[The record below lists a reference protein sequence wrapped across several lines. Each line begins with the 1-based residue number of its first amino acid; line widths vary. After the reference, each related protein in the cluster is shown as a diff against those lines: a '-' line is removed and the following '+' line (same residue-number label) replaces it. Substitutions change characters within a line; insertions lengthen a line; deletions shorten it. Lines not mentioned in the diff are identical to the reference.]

1 MDQVEVEIGAATG
14 GPIMEE
20 ATAAAT
26 GAAAMDVAAAEV
38 DSFAFEEEE
47 DAPSLGSGGSFDSLA
62 EAGGADSGGGME
74 LGDKLLVG
82 ALVVLSLLVLV
93 IFFVSRMGRGA
104 TTAAGIATTAVKQ
117 SGKKGVVLVG
127 CSGAGKTVIFHRLV
141 SPLGTPPPETLPSMV
156 AAYGQLAVA
165 PSGGGGGA
173 GAAVAEV
180 AGSKKLSV
188 VDFPGHERLWATL
201 LQQVVG
207 AKGVVLVVDPTANA
221 AIKKA
226 ALLLFELL
234 SSPVALGPSTPL
246 LIFCNK
252 ADDRG
257 AKDSA
262 RVVKMLQ
269 NEVESLRKSSRTM
282 EAAALEGM
290 SSAEV
295 KRPVGLKGKPF
306 RLLDGVE
313 EGELPCPVSVATG
326 SALATGGLEN
336 LLVFLHEK
344 C

>member
-1 MDQVEVEIGAATG
+1 MYSKYREY
-14 GPIMEE
+14 
-20 ATAAAT
+20 
-26 GAAAMDVAAAEV
+26 
-38 DSFAFEEEE
+38 S
-47 DAPSLGSGGSFDSLA
+47 
-62 EAGGADSGGGME
+62 
-74 LGDKLLVG
+74 
-82 ALVVLSLLVLV
+82 
-93 IFFVSRMGRGA
+93 
-104 TTAAGIATTAVKQ
+104 
-117 SGKKGVVLVG
+117 
-127 CSGAGKTVIFHRLV
+127 
-141 SPLGTPPPETLPSMV
+141 ETR
-156 AAYGQLAVA
+156 Y
-165 PSGGGGGA
+165 
-173 GAAVAEV
+173 
-180 AGSKKLSV
+180 SK
-188 VDFPGHERLWATL
+188 R
-201 LQQVVG
+201 
-207 AKGVVLVVDPTANA
+207 
-221 AIKKA
+221 KKA